1 MPNTTEFE
9 KLQRAWQRRLKHA
22 EDSKNDYSRVRV
34 VVKTANNQFFDAY
47 RVQLARQL
55 RRRQPPYFVLLGM
68 LYRPDLKTA
77 LQQQPQDDQREITI
91 VGYESNDQFIALA
104 QPFSRVPIKHGAICR
119 PIDND
124 VVPAPLRAR
133 LAISCSCKDF
143 EYCAAPH
150 GVQTLKQRAIRNGA
164 IYGCKHMMMVNMYE
178 LNTDAVPPDLP
189 NPFKNPALQ
198 DG

>member
-1 MPNTTEFE
+1 M
-9 KLQRAWQRRLKHA
+9 KHA
-22 EDSKNDYSRVRV
+22 EDSKNDYNRVRV

-47 RVQLARQL
+47 QVQLARQL

-77 LQQQPQDDQREITI
+77 LQQQPQNDQREITI
-91 VGYESNDQFIALA
+91 VGYEINDQFFNLG

-124 VVPAPLRAR
+124 LVPAPFRAR

-143 EYCAAPH
+143 EYCAEPH

-189 NPFKNPALQ
+189 NPFKNPVLQ